1 MLAVVGAAALVLA
14 NKGHAH
20 TRRRC
25 RESLQGHGERYCE
38 QQDYAEKQSRHRR
51 RFYKLH
57 DGFYRRAPN
66 RSTMAST
73 ARICAPSLVA
83 YFAPVYPHQSQQ
95 PRGL

>member
-1 MLAVVGAAALVLA
+1 MLLAVVGTAALVLA
-14 NKGHAH
+14 KGHAH
-20 TRRRC
+20 TRRRR

-38 QQDYAEKQSRHRR
+38 QQDYAEKLARHRR

-73 ARICAPSLVA
+73 ARICGPCLVA
-83 YFAPVYPHQSQQ
+83 
-95 PRGL
+95 